1 MLTRSTSVP
10 AFLSM
15 RPQRRR
21 RLAACI
27 NVGLAIAV
35 ACAPATA
42 ALAHGTQTSGPNQ
55 QRQTAG
61 QRQATPGRLTVP
73 VTGTFGS
80 TDAPAADSAAT
91 AVTGTFAIQ
100 RFARTAEN
108 TVAAVGTL
116 TLTFTDTSTS
126 ATRTIITQAA
136 MPLARS
142 TDAPAPASAP
152 AADRPATSAL
162 SPTTTA
168 CETLR
173 LVLDSIAI
181 APLGVSL
188 QIERV
193 NVDLTA
199 TPGVGER
206 LPALLCEVAS
216 QLEGT
221 TAPAEVVNT
230 LNTLLDMLG

>member
-1 MLTRSTSVP
+1 MITRSTSVP
-10 AFLSM
+10 SVVS
-15 RPQRRR
+15 RRSQRRH
-21 RLAACI
+21 RLASCV

-42 ALAHGTQTSGPNQ
+42 ALAQGPQTARTNQ
-55 QRQTAG
+55 QQQTAG

-73 VTGTFGS
+73 VTGTVGG
-80 TDAPAADSAAT
+80 TDALAADAAAN
-91 AVTGTFAIQ
+91 AVTGAFAIQ

-108 TVAAVGTL
+108 GVAAVGTL
-116 TLTFTDTSTS
+116 TLTFTDPSTS

-136 MPLARS
+136 MPLAGS
-142 TDAPAPASAP
+142 TDAPAPAS

-173 LVLDSIAI
+173 LVLDTIAI
-181 APLGVSL
+181 APLGISL

-193 NVDLTA
+193 NVDVTA
-199 TPGVGER
+199 TPGLGER

-216 QLEGT
+216 QLAGT
-221 TAPAEVVNT
+221 TAPAEVVTT

>member
-1 MLTRSTSVP
+1 MITRSTSVP

-15 RPQRRR
+15 RSQRRR
-21 RLAACI
+21 RLAACV
-27 NVGLAIAV
+27 NVGLALAV

-42 ALAHGTQTSGPNQ
+42 ALAQGRPTTSTTQ

-80 TDAPAADSAAT
+80 IDAPAADAAAN

-108 TVAAVGTL
+108 AVAAVGTL
-116 TLTFTDTSTS
+116 TLTSTDPSTS

-142 TDAPAPASAP
+142 TDPPALAST
-152 AADRPATSAL
+152 ADRPATSAL
-162 SPTTTA
+162 SPTTMA

-173 LVLDSIAI
+173 LVLDSIVI

-193 NVDLTA
+193 NADVTA
-199 TPGVGER
+199 TPGVGDR

-216 QLEGT
+216 QLEGP
-221 TAPAEVVNT
+221 TAPADVVNT

>member
-15 RPQRRR
+15 RSQRRR

-42 ALAHGTQTSGPNQ
+42 ALAQGTQTSGPNQ

-142 TDAPAPASAP
+142 TDAPASAP